1 MKNLPKSVAEL
12 QSENVTFELECIER
26 MYLNLYVPQLS
37 SAAGVASYFRHYK
50 GQRFAST
57 KDAVAMSEGFRRG
70 MLAFAQERKVPIVR
84 FEKGVRKDE
93 VMQKALKKFRGSQ
106 GVVFIGIAQEKAT
119 VPRTVR
125 KKWGSGDGSIPWIDY
140 TTAMVNFY
148 YFYCVD
154 KTLVRSSSSFARI
167 FPTRASSASTA
178 MSILR
183 ASWRKQGSALRQWTT
198 GF

>member
-1 MKNLPKSVAEL
+1 MQNPTEPIKNLPKSVAGL

-57 KDAVAMSEGFRRG
+57 KDAVAMSEGFRRS

-125 KKWGSGDGSIPWIDY
+125 KKWGSGDGSIPWIDP
-140 TTAMVNFY
+140 
-148 YFYCVD
+148 
-154 KTLVRSSSSFARI
+154 L
-167 FPTRASSASTA
+167 
-178 MSILR
+178 
-183 ASWRKQGSALRQWTT
+183 
-198 GF
+198 